1 VATGVVS
8 KVIAASVGLC
18 AFAVA
23 LVAGLAAQNPLDA
36 ILTRALIALVACQLV
51 GYFLGI
57 VCENVIDDAA
67 AKYTRR
73 AVAEPAASTGQSGQR
88 EKPVQGV

>member
-1 VATGVVS
+1 VSTGIVS

-36 ILTRALIALVACQLV
+36 ILTRALIALVVCQV
-51 GYFLGI
+51 MGYFLGI
-57 VCENVIDDAA
+57 VCEHVITDAA
-67 AKYTRR
+67 AKYTGR
-73 AVAEPAASTGQSGQR
+73 AVAEPAASTGQVGQR